1 VAGAEMINL
10 SAGAA
15 LRRMTA
21 SVRMPTLQLDFMSA
35 GLNVDPVGGGRRL
48 AEERDPAIRVN
59 G

>member
-1 VAGAEMINL
+1 MINL